1 MALSGTI
8 AEQGSGPVEVLLI
21 ELAGDPLDERLWNL
35 VAEHVDSERLRLLD
49 VVVLRRDPHGVLQ
62 LIEAEDAPVASGV
75 DPALTGLLGED
86 DLAELA
92 EQVAAGSNAVA
103 VAVEH
108 VWARSMAERLVELD
122 GRVLAAHR
130 IPAQAVNDLIALSH
144 NNEEE

>member
-1 MALSGTI
+1 MALTGTI
-8 AEQGSGPVEVLLI
+8 AERGSGPVEILLI

-49 VVVLRRDPHGVLQ
+49 AVVLRRDPHGVLQ

-108 VWARSMAERLVELD
+108 VWARSMAERLIELD

-130 IPAQAVNDLIALSH
+130 IPAQTVNDLIALSH